1 MERTMT
7 KNEELIRDYQARTA
21 ALRERLQGPEARA
34 RAADIE
40 RDIRALYKEI
50 AVTAKQMTSL
60 QQGVKQLIDQFK
72 TANVSEDES
81 KVMIRSFVETMKTD
95 ALGSST
101 YVAEGWN
108 QICTGQFEKAIVSLT
123 SAVKLNPSDTKAMAL
138 LGWAYS
144 YQGMYE
150 EALGVCLKVL
160 QMEPSNDGVRNNLGF
175 VCLKKGIYGEA
186 IEHLSKV
193 IKSGKDRVAV
203 LYAHYY
209 LGLVYLERQMVDDA
223 LFFFSKAAMLGPN
236 LIEAYYHL
244 GQVYSMKGMQA
255 AAVREW
261 EKCLKLSSQNWWAK
275 KAAEHIEAA
284 KTRPASGEG
293 PWAAGGEGP

>member
-1 MERTMT
+1 MDRI
-7 KNEELIRDYQARTA
+7 EELVRDYQARMA
-21 ALRERLQGPEARA
+21 ALRELLSGPEARS
-34 RAADIE
+34 RAAEIE
-40 RDIRALYKEI
+40 REIRALYKEV
-50 AVTAKQMTSL
+50 AVA
-60 QQGVKQLIDQFK
+60 VKQLASVQDGVRHLIDQFK
-72 TANVSEDES
+72 TATVTEDES

-108 QICTGQFEKAIVSLT
+108 QICTGQFDKAITSLT
-123 SAVKLNPSDTKAMAL
+123 SAVNLNPSDTKAMAL

-160 QMEPSNDGVRNNLGF
+160 QMEPNNDGVRNNLGF

-209 LGLVYLERQMVDDA
+209 LGLVYLERQMLDDA
-223 LFFFSKAAMLGPN
+223 LFFFSKAGMLGPN
-236 LIEAYYHL
+236 LIEAFYHL
-244 GQVYSMKGMQA
+244 GLVYSMKGMQA

-261 EKCLKLSSQNWWAK
+261 EKCLKLSPHNWWAK
-275 KAAEHIEAA
+275 KAAEHIEASRGREA
-284 KTRPASGEG
+284 R
-293 PWAAGGEGP
+293 

>member
-1 MERTMT
+1 MS
-7 KNEELIRDYQARTA
+7 KIEELIRDYQARMA
-21 ALRERLQGPEARA
+21 ALRGMLSGPEARS
-34 RAADIE
+34 RASEIE
-40 RDIRALYKEI
+40 RDIRALYKEV
-50 AVTAKQMTSL
+50 AVSAKQLSSL
-60 QQGVKQLIDQFK
+60 QDGIRQLIDQFK
-72 TANVSEDES
+72 TATVTEDES

-108 QICTGQFEKAIVSLT
+108 QICTGQFDKAIASLS

-150 EALGVCLKVL
+150 DALGVCLKVL

-175 VCLKKGIYGEA
+175 VCLKKGIFGEA

-209 LGLVYLERQMVDDA
+209 LGLVYLERQMLDDA
-223 LFFFSKAAMLGPN
+223 LFFFSKAGMLGPN
-236 LIEAYYHL
+236 LIEAFYHL
-244 GQVYSMKGMQA
+244 GLVYSMKGMQA

-261 EKCLKLSSQNWWAK
+261 EKCLKLSPQNWWAR
-275 KAAEHIEAA
+275 KAAEHIEAS
-284 KTRPASGEG
+284 RG
-293 PWAAGGEGP
+293 PEA